1 MAAAVY
7 CRAVRI
13 AVVTGGSS
21 GIGAALARALTA
33 AGWRCILV
41 ARGRERLERTA
52 EELGAE
58 AELCDVGDRAEV
70 ERAAA
75 RVAERHGAIHLLV
88 NNAGIRAG
96 AGFVDL
102 APERI
107 EEVVRTNYLG
117 SVWCTRAF
125 LPLLEAGVSAR
136 IVNLVSIAG
145 LVTRGAFGPYAAS
158 KHAQLAFSRAL
169 AGELAPRGVKV
180 LTVCPGPVETPGFP
194 QDELLQRPLARRA
207 VLQAEEV
214 AAAVLKALDDGR
226 GEIVLPGYLR
236 TAALVEAAAPSFFGR
251 IVSRATGRGE
261 APRGREQRR
270 R

>member
-125 LPLLEAGVSAR
+125 LPLLEAGVPAR

-236 TAALVEAAAPSFFGR
+236 TAALVEAAAPSVFGR

>member
-1 MAAAVY
+1 
-7 CRAVRI
+7 VRI
-13 AVVTGGSS
+13 AVITGGSS
-21 GIGAALARALTA
+21 GIGGALARALTER
-33 AGWRCILV
+33 GWLCVLL
-41 ARGRERLERTA
+41 ARGRERVEQLA
-52 EELGAE
+52 NELGAE
-58 AELCDVGDRAEV
+58 AEQCDVGDRGAV
-70 ERAAA
+70 DQVAA
-75 RVAERHGAIHLLV
+75 RVSERHGAIHLLV

-117 SVWCTRAF
+117 SVWCARAF
-125 LPLLEAGVSAR
+125 LPLLEAGAPAR

-145 LVTRGAFGPYAAS
+145 LVTRGAFGPYTAS

-169 AGELAPRGVKV
+169 AGELASRGVKV

-194 QDELLQRPLARRA
+194 QDDLLRRPLARRA

-214 AAAVLKALDDGR
+214 AAAVLRGLDGGR
-226 GEIVLPGYLR
+226 AEIVLPRYLR
-236 TAALVEAAAPSFFGR
+236 TAALAEAVAPSLFGR
-251 IVSRATGRGE
+251 LVSRATGRGE
-261 APRGREQRR
+261 VPRGREQRR